1 MPLDMVVCIKQVPD
15 PEHFDRIQIDP
26 ERGTLLRVGI
36 PAVTN
41 AADRHAVEE
50 ALRIRDV
57 FGGTVTV
64 MTMGPPQARSV
75 IEDALAMGADR
86 GALLCDPVFAGADTL
101 ASSRVLAAGVKRLG
115 RFDLVLC
122 GNESADGATG
132 QVPVQMAEFLDVPHV
147 TCAEKID
154 VLDERGAIVERVI
167 EGGRLRIETSLPA
180 VIAVVRAINTYRL
193 PTVLGIM
200 DAAKKDIIDW
210 GCDAC
215 ASAGVDACDMGL
227 RGSPTR
233 VAGVFESPRSRSAEV
248 LTGEPQDV
256 AAELI
261 RRLRRLDVL

>member
-15 PEHFDRIQIDP
+15 PEHFDRIRIDP
-26 ERGTLLRVGI
+26 ASGTIRRAGI

-41 AADRHAVEE
+41 AVDRHAVEE
-50 ALRIRDV
+50 ALRIRER

-64 MTMGPPQARSV
+64 MTMGPPQARKTV
-75 IEDALAMGADR
+75 EDALAMGADR
-86 GALLCDPVFAGADTL
+86 GAVLCDAAFAGADTL
-101 ASSRVLAAGVKRLG
+101 ASSCVLAAGVKLLG

-147 TCAEKID
+147 ACAEKIE
-154 VLDERGAIVERVI
+154 VLDERRAVVERVI

-180 VIAVVRAINTYRL
+180 VIAVVKAINTYRL
-193 PTVLGIM
+193 PTVFGIM
-200 DAAKKDIIDW
+200 DAAKKDILEW
-210 GCDAC
+210 GCAAC

-233 VAGVFESPRSRSAEV
+233 VAGVFESPQRRSAEM